1 MNKYIGISLIAV
13 SAALVSCNDF
23 LDELPDNRAEL
34 NSEANI
40 ELLLTSAYPQSD
52 FIAITEYSSDNVDD
66 YGENNPYTQRFL
78 DQVYHWEDVTET
90 NNEDPENVWQASY
103 NAIASANQAL
113 EAIEQLDEPLSANML
128 QAKGEALLC
137 RAFNHFLLVNI
148 FANHY
153 DAGDSKSLGVPY
165 VTKPETTLKPDY
177 TRATVKE
184 NYEMIEKD
192 LQEGLQL
199 VGESYYKVPKY
210 HFNKKAAYAFA
221 NRFYLYYG
229 DYQKAI
235 DYANLVLGT
244 NPNVM
249 LRDWDYQSTMTQEFD
264 AISQH
269 YIDASL
275 NCNLLLNTAYSSIGL
290 AFGPYDVWKRYSHGA
305 FIGENEDGYATNIWG
320 APTQIYC
327 QIKRYG
333 ATNLDAYVFWRLPY
347 LFEYTDHV
355 AGIGYRRTVY
365 PMLTADEVLLNR
377 AEAYALLKDYN
388 SAANDLNAWMH
399 NFTMSTMVLT
409 PENIQKFYSGINYCY
424 DAVDSKGNV
433 TGEDGRVS
441 TQKKHLHPK
450 FSIDAENSVQEC
462 ILQCVLGFRRLETLH
477 SGMRW
482 FDIKRYGIEIPRR
495 LMNSDGNPVQITD
508 WLRVDDPR
516 RAIQIP
522 QKVVN
527 AGLTPNPRV
536 TTDDN
541 SMIRPIEDKYLL
553 TD

>member
-1 MNKYIGISLIAV
+1 
-13 SAALVSCNDF
+13 
-23 LDELPDNRAEL
+23 
-34 NSEANI
+34 
-40 ELLLTSAYPQSD
+40 
-52 FIAITEYSSDNVDD
+52 
-66 YGENNPYTQRFL
+66 
-78 DQVYHWEDVTET
+78 
-90 NNEDPENVWQASY
+90 VWQASY

-192 LQEGLQL
+192 LLEGLQL

-244 NPNVM
+244 NPGVM

-290 AFGPYDVWKRYSHGA
+290 AFGPYYVWKRYSHGA

-388 SAANDLNAWMH
+388 RAANDLNTWMH

-409 PENIQKFYSGINYCY
+409 PENIQQFYSGINYCY

-508 WLRVDDPR
+508 WLRIDDPR